1 MDREFVNK
9 WLDKLKEYWYN
20 KDYKQAA
27 SLFVKTTFYQETPFD
42 QPYTTYEEIEEEWK
56 SIQNQNIQAIDFKV
70 LAIEKD
76 TAIVEWSFIDGQLE
90 FNGIYEIKFNDEKKC
105 IYFKSWEMEKGK

>member
-9 WLDKLKEYWYN
+9 WLDKLKKYWYD

-27 SLFVKTTFYQETPFD
+27 SLFAKATFYQETPFD

-56 SIQNQNIQAIDFKV
+56 SIQNQNIQEIDFKV
-70 LAIEKD
+70 LAIENS
-76 TAIVEWSFIDGQLE
+76 TVIVEWSFLE
-90 FNGIYEIKFNDEKKC
+90 ELQEFRGIYEIKFNEEKEC
-105 IYFKSWEMEKGK
+105 IYFKSWEMEKQK